1 MSERSAQNQFPY
13 TFVNLSVDIKYHNR
27 DMMQSLARQ
36 IPGRDKESKMYQVT
50 VVKGDY
56 SALAQSGTRTG
67 QVIGC
72 YADKSQADLLA
83 AEMADCGIKCRVSI
97 YKMTTAE
104 AKRAAMLASFGQT
117 YVPKHVEPAGKW
129 VRA

>member
-1 MSERSAQNQFPY
+1 M
-13 TFVNLSVDIKYHNR
+13 H
-27 DMMQSLARQ
+27 
-36 IPGRDKESKMYQVT
+36 QVT

-56 SALAQSGTRTG
+56 SALAESGTRAG

-72 YADKSQADLLA
+72 YADKAEADNLA
-83 AEMADCGIKCRVSI
+83 AEMADCGLKCKVSH
-97 YKMTTAE
+97 YKMTLAE